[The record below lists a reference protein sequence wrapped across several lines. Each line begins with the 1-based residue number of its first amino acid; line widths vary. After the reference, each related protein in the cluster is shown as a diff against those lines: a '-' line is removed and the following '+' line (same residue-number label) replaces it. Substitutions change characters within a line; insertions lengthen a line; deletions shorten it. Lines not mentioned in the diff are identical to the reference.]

1 MELVWK
7 LPENQVEAKP
17 WRHKLTVFHCRV
29 LRIGLHF
36 HEFELRSIK
45 QFLRKE
51 FRMKCSVC
59 GEEMKYI
66 KNTTVNL
73 GTTVQSVFYCKQC
86 NRFVTLSYGNPMEVR
101 SQTEE
106 EYYSIVL

>member
-1 MELVWK
+1 
-7 LPENQVEAKP
+7 
-17 WRHKLTVFHCRV
+17 
-29 LRIGLHF
+29 
-36 HEFELRSIK
+36 
-45 QFLRKE
+45 
-51 FRMKCSVC
+51 
-59 GEEMKYI
+59 MKYI

-86 NRFVTLSYGNPMEVR
+86 NRFVTVSYGNPMEVR